1 MERLASF
8 PILTYNADFA
18 GRSTIERVFSNTDLQ
33 LDITLAAADTDIIKT
48 YVRLGMGVG
57 LIAAMAYHPVID
69 SDLVVRDLSQIIP
82 KSSTKIATLKHNY
95 LPLYSQ
101 HFIEELRLAGQNFA

>member
-1 MERLASF
+1 
-8 PILTYNADFA
+8 LTYNTDFA
-18 GRSTIERVFSNTDLQ
+18 GRSTIERAFHEANIE

-57 LIAAMAYHPVID
+57 LIAAMAYHTTLD
-69 SDLVVRDLSQIIP
+69 KDLVVRDLSQIMP

-95 LPLYSQ
+95 LPLYGQ
-101 HFIEELRLAGQNFA
+101 HFIEELRLAGREFA